1 MNTNNQTVNTGVEY
15 YKWVNSDEQ
24 LTYVGVLTM
33 ESDTHFSLLTN
44 QGEMTFPKGDGVV
57 SEATREEFEQ
67 NQQVTTPTSSKTI
80 KVKSVKLVSNKAIVS
95 DLIRTNQ
102 DLDKKDL
109 IDLIVVKL
117 NVTKSNASVY
127 YYNAIK
133 ANS

>member
-44 QGEMTFPKGDGVV
+44 HGEMTFPKGDGVV

-67 NQQVTTPTSSKTI
+67 NQQVTVPTSSKPA
-80 KVKSVKLVSNKAIVS
+80 KVKSVKVVSNKAIVS
-95 DLIRTNQ
+95 DLIKTNQ

-117 NVTKSNASVY
+117 SVTKSNASVY

-133 ANS
+133 ASS

>member
-1 MNTNNQTVNTGVEY
+1 MNTNNQTVNNGVEY

-24 LTYVGVLTM
+24 LTYVGVLTL

-44 QGEMTFPKGDGVV
+44 HGEMTFPKGDGVV

-67 NQQVTTPTSSKTI
+67 NQQVTAPTSSKTI
-80 KVKSVKLVSNKAIVS
+80 KVKSVKLVSNKAIVD

-102 DLDKKDL
+102 DLEKKEL
-109 IDLIVVKL
+109 IDLIVVRL

-133 ANS
+133 ASS